1 MARNVTRWRVWS
13 STKSCDVTMSAFRY
27 VMQELID
34 TERDYVRDL
43 GLIVEVSFSLVSCEM
58 CVTNMHV
65 LIMLEKFTL
74 LLYPTFVVHF
84 KSAED
89 FNTHKTN

>member
-1 MARNVTRWRVWS
+1 MWS
-13 STKSCDVTMSAFRY
+13 STESCDVMMSAFRY

-58 CVTNMHV
+58 CVANMHV
-65 LIMLEKFTL
+65 LIKLEKFTL
-74 LLYPTFVVHF
+74 LLYPTFCGTF
-84 KSAED
+84 
-89 FNTHKTN
+89 